1 MKWADAFEFIFA
13 YSTFSATLD
22 LSGIC
27 GFSIFFWIA
36 AHGLTT
42 EGVVST
48 QWCTCL
54 RKMQVFLESK
64 TSSRCTHFIDYNIW
78 IHIRIHAWCLME
90 STNIYFGQRF
100 S

>member
-48 QWCTCL
+48 Q
-54 RKMQVFLESK
+54 
-64 TSSRCTHFIDYNIW
+64 
-78 IHIRIHAWCLME
+78 
-90 STNIYFGQRF
+90 
-100 S
+100 